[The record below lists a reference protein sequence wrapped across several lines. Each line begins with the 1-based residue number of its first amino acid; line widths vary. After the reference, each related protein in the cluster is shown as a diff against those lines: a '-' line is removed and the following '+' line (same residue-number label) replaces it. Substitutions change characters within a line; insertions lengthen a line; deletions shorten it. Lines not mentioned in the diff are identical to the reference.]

1 MHDPAVPEHPVRGR
15 EIALLTNPTSGKGRG
30 ARHRDAALARLR
42 ESGFVVRNLQG
53 RDADEAADLARG
65 CVADGVEALV
75 VCGGDGL
82 VHLGVQAVAGTGVP
96 LGLIPSGTGNDV
108 ARYLDLPRTD
118 PVAAAD
124 RIIASRRRTI
134 DLARS
139 GDRYFVTVL
148 AAGFDAIVNE
158 RANTMTWPRGQMRYN
173 LATLAELRTFRPILY
188 VLQLDDGSADGGGP
202 ETVEHEAMLVAV
214 GNGPSFG
221 GGLRITEGALLDDGL
236 LDVVVITRMSKP
248 KLVRSYPRL
257 FTGRIDGVEEYVHR
271 RVRSVTI
278 AAPGIVSYADGERFG
293 PLPLTVECAA
303 GALEVIA

>member
-1 MHDPAVPEHPVRGR
+1 MLDPSRSDGSVRGR
-15 EIALLTNPTSGKGRG
+15 EIALLTNPTSGKGKG
-30 ARHRDAALARLR
+30 ARNRDVALARLR

-53 RDADEAADLARG
+53 RDGDEALDLARG

-75 VCGGDGL
+75 LCGGDGL

-108 ARYLDLPRTD
+108 ARYLGLPRTD
-118 PVAAAD
+118 PLAAAD
-124 RIIASRRRTI
+124 RVIASRRRTI

-139 GDRYFVTVL
+139 GDRWFVTVL

-158 RANTMTWPRGQMRYN
+158 RANAMTWPRGQMRYN
-173 LATLAELRTFRPILY
+173 LATLAELRTFRPLPY
-188 VLQLDDGSADGGGP
+188 VLQLESDEGV

-257 FTGRIDGVEEYVHR
+257 FTGKIGGVAEYVHR
-271 RVRSVTI
+271 RVRSVTV
-278 AAPGIVSYADGERFG
+278 AAPGIVAYADGERFG
-293 PLPLTVECAA
+293 PLPLTVTCDP

>member
-1 MHDPAVPEHPVRGR
+1 MQHPAEPDLPVRGR
-15 EIALLTNPTSGKGRG
+15 EIALLTNPTSGGGKG
-30 ARHRDAALARLR
+30 ARHRDAALTRLR
-42 ESGFVVRNLQG
+42 ESGFIVRNLQG
-53 RDADEAADLARG
+53 RDADEASDLAHG

-96 LGLIPSGTGNDV
+96 LGLIPAGTGNDF

-158 RANTMTWPRGQMRYN
+158 RANAMTWPRGQMRYN
-173 LATLAELRTFRPILY
+173 LATLAELRTFRPIHYTLE
-188 VLQLDDGSADGGGP
+188 LDG
-202 ETVEHEAMLVAV
+202 ETVQHEAMLVAV

-236 LDVVVITRMSKP
+236 LDVVVITQMSKA

-257 FTGRIDGVEEYVHR
+257 FTGKIGGVEEYVHR
-271 RVRSVTI
+271 RVRSVTV
-278 AAPGIVSYADGERFG
+278 AAPGIVTYADGERFG
-293 PLPLTVECAA
+293 PLPLTIECAP
-303 GALEVIA
+303 GALEVLA

>member
-1 MHDPAVPEHPVRGR
+1 MHDPAWPDRPVRGR
-15 EIALLTNPTSGKGRG
+15 EIALLTNPSSGGGRG
-30 ARHRDAALARLR
+30 ARYRDAALVRLR

-75 VCGGDGL
+75 LCGGDGL
-82 VHLGVQAVAGTGVP
+82 VHLGVQAVAGTGTP

-108 ARYLDLPRTD
+108 ARYLGLPRTD

-139 GDRYFVTVL
+139 GERWFVTVL

-158 RANTMTWPRGQMRYN
+158 RANAMTWPRGQMRYN
-173 LATLAELRTFRPILY
+173 LATLAELRTFRPIPY
-188 VLQLDDGSADGGGP
+188 VLQLDD
-202 ETVEHEAMLVAV
+202 ETMEHEAMLVAV

-236 LDVVVITRMSKP
+236 LDVVVITRMSKS

-257 FTGRIDGVEEYVHR
+257 FTGRIDGVAEYVHR
-271 RVRSVTI
+271 RVRTVTV
-278 AAPGIVSYADGERFG
+278 AAPGIVAYADGERFG
-293 PLPLTVECAA
+293 PLPLTIECVL

>member
-1 MHDPAVPEHPVRGR
+1 MHDPAAPDRSVRGR
-15 EIALLTNPTSGKGRG
+15 EIALLTNPTSGRGRG
-30 ARHRDAALARLR
+30 ARHRDAALVRLR
-42 ESGFVVRNLQG
+42 ESGFVVRNLEG
-53 RDADEAADLARG
+53 RDADEAADLARA

-82 VHLGVQAVAGTGVP
+82 VHLGVQAVAGTG
-96 LGLIPSGTGNDV
+96 NDF

-124 RIIASRRRTI
+124 RVIASRRRTI

-139 GDRYFVTVL
+139 GDRWFVTVL

-158 RANTMTWPRGQMRYN
+158 RANAMTWPRGQMRYN
-173 LATLAELRTFRPILY
+173 LATLAELRTFRPIPY
-188 VLQLDDGSADGGGP
+188 VLELDG

-257 FTGRIDGVEEYVHR
+257 FTGRIDGVAEYVHR
-271 RVRSVTI
+271 RVRSVTV

-293 PLPLTVECAA
+293 PLPLTVECVP
-303 GALEVIA
+303 GALDVIA

>member
-1 MHDPAVPEHPVRGR
+1 MHDPQASDHPVRGR
-15 EIALLTNPTSGKGRG
+15 EIALLTNPTAGRGRG
-30 ARHRDAALARLR
+30 ARHRDAALGRLR
-42 ESGFVVRNLQG
+42 ESGFVVRNLAG

-82 VHLGVQAVAGTGVP
+82 VHLAVQAVAGTGVP
-96 LGLIPSGTGNDV
+96 LGLIPAGTGNDV
-108 ARYLDLPRTD
+108 ARYLGIPRTD

-124 RIIASRRRTI
+124 RVIASRRRTI

-139 GDRYFVTVL
+139 GDRWFVTVL

-158 RANTMTWPRGQMRYN
+158 RANAMTWPRGQMRYN
-173 LATLAELRTFRPILY
+173 LATLAELRTFRPIPY
-188 VLQLDDGSADGGGP
+188 VLQLDDGAAA

-236 LDVVVITRMSKP
+236 LDVVVITRMSKK

-257 FTGRIDGVEEYVHR
+257 FTGRIDGVAEYVHR
-271 RVRSVTI
+271 RVRSVTV

-293 PLPLTVECAA
+293 PLPLTVECVP
-303 GALEVIA
+303 GALEMIA

>member
-1 MHDPAVPEHPVRGR
+1 MHDPTAPGPVRGR
-15 EIALLTNPTSGKGRG
+15 EIALLTNPTAGRGRG

-42 ESGFVVRNLQG
+42 ESGFVVRNLAG
-53 RDADEAADLARG
+53 RDADEAAELARG

-96 LGLIPSGTGNDV
+96 LGLIPAGTGNDV
-108 ARYLDLPRTD
+108 ARYLGIPRTD

-124 RIIASRRRTI
+124 RVVASRRRTI

-139 GDRYFVTVL
+139 GDRWFVTVL

-158 RANTMTWPRGQMRYN
+158 RANAMTWPRGQMRYN
-173 LATLAELRTFRPILY
+173 LATLAELRTFRPIPY
-188 VLQLDDGSADGGGP
+188 VLELDDGSGP
-202 ETVEHEAMLVAV
+202 RTVEHEAMLVAV

-221 GGLRITEGALLDDGL
+221 GGLRITEGALLDDGM
-236 LDVVVITRMSKP
+236 LDVVVITEMSKT
-248 KLVRSYPRL
+248 KLARSYPRL
-257 FTGRIDGVEEYVHR
+257 FTGRIDGVAEYVHH
-271 RVRSVTI
+271 RVERVTV

-293 PLPLTVECAA
+293 ALPLTVECVP

>member
-1 MHDPAVPEHPVRGR
+1 MHDPAVPDRPVRGR
-15 EIALLTNPTSGKGRG
+15 EIALLTNPTAGRGRG
-30 ARHRDAALARLR
+30 ARHRDAALTRLR

-53 RDADEAADLARG
+53 RDADEAADLARA
-65 CVADGVEALV
+65 CVTDGVEALV

-82 VHLGVQAVAGTGVP
+82 VHLGVQAVAGTGTP

-108 ARYLDLPRTD
+108 ARYLGIPRTD

-124 RIIASRRRTI
+124 RIIASRLRTI

-139 GDRYFVTVL
+139 GERWFVTVL

-173 LATLAELRTFRPILY
+173 LATLAELRTFRPIPY
-188 VLQLDDGSADGGGP
+188 VLQLDD
-202 ETVEHEAMLVAV
+202 ETMEREAMLVAV

-236 LDVVVITRMSKP
+236 LDVVVITRMSKS

-257 FTGRIDGVEEYVHR
+257 FTGRIDGVAEYVHR
-271 RVRSVTI
+271 RVRTVTV

-293 PLPLTVECAA
+293 PLPLTIECVP
-303 GALEVIA
+303 GALDVIA

>member
-1 MHDPAVPEHPVRGR
+1 MHDPTAPGPVRGR
-15 EIALLTNPTSGKGRG
+15 EIALLTNPTAGRGRG

-42 ESGFVVRNLQG
+42 ESGFVVRNLAG
-53 RDADEAADLARG
+53 RDADEAAELARG

-96 LGLIPSGTGNDV
+96 LGLIPAGTGNDV
-108 ARYLDLPRTD
+108 ARYLGIPRTD
-118 PVAAAD
+118 PVAAAH
-124 RIIASRRRTI
+124 RVVASRRRTI

-139 GDRYFVTVL
+139 GDRWFVTVL

-158 RANTMTWPRGQMRYN
+158 RANAMTWPRGQMRYN
-173 LATLAELRTFRPILY
+173 LATLAELRTFRPIPY
-188 VLQLDDGSADGGGP
+188 VLELDDGSGP
-202 ETVEHEAMLVAV
+202 RTVEHQAMLVAV

-221 GGLRITEGALLDDGL
+221 GGLRITEGALLDDGM
-236 LDVVVITRMSKP
+236 LDVVVITEMSKT

-257 FTGRIDGVEEYVHR
+257 FTGRIDGVAEYVHH
-271 RVRSVTI
+271 RVERVTV

-293 PLPLTVECAA
+293 ALPLTVECVP

>member
-1 MHDPAVPEHPVRGR
+1 MRGR
-15 EIALLTNPTSGKGRG
+15 EIALLTNPTAGKGRG

-42 ESGFVVRNLQG
+42 ESGFVVRNLAG

-96 LGLIPSGTGNDV
+96 LGLIPAGTGNDV

-124 RIIASRRRTI
+124 RVVASRRRTI

-139 GDRYFVTVL
+139 GDRWFVTVL

-158 RANTMTWPRGQMRYN
+158 RANAMTWPRGQMRYN
-173 LATLAELRTFRPILY
+173 LATLAELRTFRPIPY
-188 VLQLDDGSADGGGP
+188 VLELDRGSGP
-202 ETVEHEAMLVAV
+202 ESVEHEAMLVAV

-221 GGLRITEGALLDDGL
+221 GGLRITEGALLDDGM
-236 LDVVVITRMSKP
+236 LDVVVITRMSKT

-257 FTGRIDGVEEYVHR
+257 FTGRIDGVEEYVHH
-271 RVRSVTI
+271 RVKRVTV

-293 PLPLTVECAA
+293 PLPLTVECVP

>member
-1 MHDPAVPEHPVRGR
+1 MHDPSALDPSVRGR
-15 EIALLTNPTSGKGRG
+15 EIALLTNPTSGKGKG

-53 RDADEAADLARG
+53 RDADEASDLARG

-108 ARYLDLPRTD
+108 ARYLGLPRTD

-139 GDRYFVTVL
+139 GDRWFVTVL

-158 RANTMTWPRGQMRYN
+158 RANAMTWPRGQMRYN
-173 LATLAELRTFRPILY
+173 LATLAELRTFRPIPY
-188 VLQLDDGSADGGGP
+188 VLQLDSGSGP
-202 ETVEHEAMLVAV
+202 ETLDCEAMLVAV

-257 FTGRIDGVEEYVHR
+257 FTGKIDGVAEYVHR
-271 RVRSVTI
+271 RVKSVTV

-293 PLPLTVECAA
+293 PLPLTVECVA

>member
-1 MHDPAVPEHPVRGR
+1 MHDPTAPGPVRGR
-15 EIALLTNPTSGKGRG
+15 EIALLTNPTAGRGRG

-42 ESGFVVRNLQG
+42 ESGFVVRNLAG
-53 RDADEAADLARG
+53 RDADEAAELARG

-96 LGLIPSGTGNDV
+96 LGLIPAGTGNDV
-108 ARYLDLPRTD
+108 ARYLGIPRTD

-124 RIIASRRRTI
+124 RVVGSRRRTI

-139 GDRYFVTVL
+139 GDRWFVTVL

-158 RANTMTWPRGQMRYN
+158 RANAMTWPRGQMRYN
-173 LATLAELRTFRPILY
+173 LATLAELRTFRPIPY
-188 VLQLDDGSADGGGP
+188 VLELDDGSGP
-202 ETVEHEAMLVAV
+202 RTVEHEAMLVAV

-221 GGLRITEGALLDDGL
+221 GGLRITEGALLDDGM
-236 LDVVVITRMSKP
+236 LDVVVITEMSKT

-257 FTGRIDGVEEYVHR
+257 FTGRIDGVAEYVHH
-271 RVRSVTI
+271 RVERVTV

-293 PLPLTVECAA
+293 ALPLTVECVP

>member
-1 MHDPAVPEHPVRGR
+1 MHDPAAPDRPVRGR
-15 EIALLTNPTSGKGRG
+15 EIALLTNPTAGRGRG

-42 ESGFVVRNLQG
+42 ESGFVVRNLAG
-53 RDADEAADLARG
+53 RDADEAADLALA

-96 LGLIPSGTGNDV
+96 LGVIPSGTGNDF
-108 ARYLDLPRTD
+108 ARYLGLPRTD

-124 RIIASRRRTI
+124 RVIASRRRTI
-134 DLARS
+134 DAARS
-139 GDRYFVTVL
+139 GDRWFVTVL

-173 LATLAELRTFRPILY
+173 LATLAELRTFRPIPY
-188 VLQLDDGSADGGGP
+188 VLELDGES
-202 ETVEHEAMLVAV
+202 VEHEAMLVAV

-236 LDVVVITRMSKP
+236 LDVVVVTRMSKT

-257 FTGRIDGVEEYVHR
+257 FTGRIDGVAEYVHR
-271 RVRSVTI
+271 RVRSVTV

-293 PLPLTVECAA
+293 PLPLTVECVP
-303 GALEVIA
+303 GALDVIA